1 MFISKLLLTNFKR
14 FTDLT
19 IDISEVTPSPKLVL
33 LIGANGSGKSCIFD
47 AFEAVSSKVKDN
59 TFLQS
64 SYYRK
69 TVAKDFQ
76 VSMELSDNRIITRH
90 DDNNWPENI
99 TSTAFYGRSSLRHV
113 PQLTRIALGQM
124 SPKSFENDF
133 DRPRMYIER
142 DNRFENDFE
151 EIAELILEDVFKSKK
166 SALEI
171 QDRYIVPINTAFGR
185 IFGEDRRT
193 KLTLLKLIPPLNNK
207 VATISF
213 RKGDSEIHYNYLGN
227 GEKEVF
233 NILINLLVRTP
244 LYQETIYYLDE
255 IDLHLN
261 TKLQYGLLKE
271 LVEHWIPEGCQL
283 WTASHSLGF
292 IEYAKQVSQAV
303 IVDFDD
309 FDFDQPKTLFPQPKD
324 RYEVFEIAVPKEFLA
339 KVVEGKK
346 IVFSENTDTPFYNGV
361 GIENTVFFT
370 AIDKNDVFFKARNLH
385 YHGLIDRDFLN
396 DAEIPLIRHTY
407 PNLFI
412 LHYYSIENYF
422 CHPDNLAEYFQIR
435 QQPFDKSLYINNL
448 KGCKDKNKDVILM
461 GIISARSSYPFFREH
476 EHIKLRQQFLDNARS
491 ILDLLQSDDVETFY
505 QVFPAKDYCRQL
517 LERQNLSKEKLS
529 QTEWFKGQVRTVM
542 LDSSTL
548 H

>member
-1 MFISKLLLTNFKR
+1 
-14 FTDLT
+14 
-19 IDISEVTPSPKLVL
+19 
-33 LIGANGSGKSCIFD
+33 
-47 AFEAVSSKVKDN
+47 
-59 TFLQS
+59 
-64 SYYRK
+64 
-69 TVAKDFQ
+69 
-76 VSMELSDNRIITRH
+76 
-90 DDNNWPENI
+90 
-99 TSTAFYGRSSLRHV
+99 
-113 PQLTRIALGQM
+113 
-124 SPKSFENDF
+124 
-133 DRPRMYIER
+133 
-142 DNRFENDFE
+142 
-151 EIAELILEDVFKSKK
+151 
-166 SALEI
+166 
-171 QDRYIVPINTAFGR
+171 
-185 IFGEDRRT
+185 
-193 KLTLLKLIPPLNNK
+193 LIPPLEEK
-207 VATISF
+207 VADIIF
-213 RKGDSEIHYNYLGN
+213 EKGESEVHYNYLGH

-233 NILINLLVRTP
+233 NILINLMVRTS

-271 LVEHWIPEGCQL
+271 LVEHWIPDGCQL

-292 IEYAKQVSQAV
+292 IEYAKQVSYAV
-303 IVDFDD
+303 IVDFDA

-324 RYEVFEIAVPKEFLA
+324 RYEVFEIAVPKEFLS
-339 KVVEGKK
+339 KVVEGKT

-361 GIENTVFFT
+361 GIENTIFFT

-422 CHPDNLAEYFQIR
+422 FHPDNLEEYFQIR
-435 QQPFDKSLYINNL
+435 QQPFDKSLYVKNL
-448 KGCKDKNKDVILM
+448 TACKEKNKDFILM

-476 EHIKLRQQFLDNARS
+476 EHLKLRQQFLENARS
-491 ILDLLQSDDVETFY
+491 ILELLQSDDVETFY

-542 LDSSTL
+542 LNSSTL
-548 H
+548 RYVSQSTFNRGDKT